1 MIMRLVLGKIL
12 VKLLF
17 MEGRIMKRTILIQLV
32 IVCSVISSIAQTNYY
47 ETTRTLVENGYTY
60 QCDVSV
66 AKMVT
71 LYNKANQYTYV
82 GQSVSGGTL
91 PPMGYMPACIEDDNW
106 TKPGCYEIVESAFS
120 AEQASRMKG
129 RGITIAMY
137 ISPSTGKVMEVNFQF
152 TTFNPAATIPLS
164 VYRKIETDLKANIWF
179 VPTEFGKKLNYIM
192 LWWRYNF

>member
-1 MIMRLVLGKIL
+1 MKTFIIYFLA
-12 VKLLF
+12 LF
-17 MEGRIMKRTILIQLV
+17 
-32 IVCSVISSIAQTNYY
+32 SSCICFAQTNYY
-47 ETTRTLVENGYTY
+47 QVDNIFTENGYTY

-106 TKPGCYEIVESAFS
+106 TKPKCYEIVESAFS